1 MNPKQRT
8 TALTALAHIQAHAA
22 TMHDLLSRCSDVR
35 TDAGAPA
42 WLWNVESA
50 HHALR
55 AALADVSRYAVA

>member
-1 MNPKQRT
+1 MTAKQRT
-8 TALTALAHIQAHAA
+8 AALTWLAHIQAHAS

-35 TDAGAPA
+35 SDHGAPT

-55 AALADVSRYAVA
+55 AALAEVSRHAIV

>member
-1 MNPKQRT
+1 MTPKQRIA
-8 TALTALAHIQAHAA
+8 ALTALAHIQAHAA

-35 TDAGAPA
+35 ADHGTPT

-55 AALADVSRYAVA
+55 SALAEVSRYAVV